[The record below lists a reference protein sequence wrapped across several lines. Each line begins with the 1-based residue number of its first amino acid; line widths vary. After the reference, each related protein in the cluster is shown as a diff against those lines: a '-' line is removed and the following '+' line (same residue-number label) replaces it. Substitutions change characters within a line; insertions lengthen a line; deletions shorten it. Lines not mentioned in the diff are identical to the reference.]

1 MKIIQ
6 YWRTVVPI
14 TAALI
19 ILLWCSYIKVCRS
32 KSEFELY
39 RLLLPI
45 VDMLHFENWNFLS
58 DTQILAQRFASK
70 IIKVDANLHTESS
83 KIDRQSHASQ
93 NDVLCC

>member
-19 ILLWCSYIKVCRS
+19 TLLWCSNIKVCRS

-70 IIKVDANLHTESS
+70 NNQGGCKLAYIIVKNRPTVS
-83 KIDRQSHASQ
+83 R
-93 NDVLCC
+93 